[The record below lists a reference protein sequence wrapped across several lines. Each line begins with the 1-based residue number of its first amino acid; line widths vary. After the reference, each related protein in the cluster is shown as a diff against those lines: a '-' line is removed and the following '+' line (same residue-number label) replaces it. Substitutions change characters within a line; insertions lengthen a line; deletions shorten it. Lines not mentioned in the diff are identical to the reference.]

1 MVRHS
6 QARHHCGADCTLG
19 GEHGRS
25 LREEETPVRESMHG
39 MWRQRMGLSS
49 DAHRGWLSWLHRSNN
64 NLIPDQA
71 WTNKQG
77 QTEGHTAASNSS
89 GKGIQLDLVQ
99 SQKEH
104 HSMTKS
110 PSFLSPSLPTPQ
122 PTPTPSFPHPLPPPI
137 TSIPIP
143 SSAYRASRST
153 CSPQWHHSVA
163 EAAGGARVWGTT
175 GSRRNHLTCSGWWL
189 TRVMSRQLLLHVVC
203 IYSTGYNS
211 RKYPCL
217 PACTNDVSLCVS
229 MFNWKQISHTSL
241 SKMCFHYNFHS
252 CPDSKVNAAHMG
264 PTWVLSAPG
273 GPHVSPM

>member
-1 MVRHS
+1 MVWHS
-6 QARHHCGADCTLG
+6 QACHHCGADCTMG

-25 LREEETPVRESMHG
+25 LREKETPVQESTHG
-39 MWRQRMGLSS
+39 LRRRRMDLSS

-71 WTNKQG
+71 RTNKQG

-110 PSFLSPSLPTPQ
+110 PSFLSPSLPTPH
-122 PTPTPSFPHPLPPPI
+122 PTSTPPFPHPLPPSPT

-153 CSPQWHHSVA
+153 CSPQWHHRVA

-175 GSRRNHLTCSGWWL
+175 GSRRNHLTRSGWWL

-203 IYSTGYNS
+203 IYFKGVWNS
-211 RKYPCL
+211 QAWNSL
-217 PACTNDVSLCVS
+217 AVSKFGK
-229 MFNWKQISHTSL
+229 MFT
-241 SKMCFHYNFHS
+241 
-252 CPDSKVNAAHMG
+252 G
-264 PTWVLSAPG
+264 PTYNLFLVLRPFQMFTV
-273 GPHVSPM
+273 PLFWI